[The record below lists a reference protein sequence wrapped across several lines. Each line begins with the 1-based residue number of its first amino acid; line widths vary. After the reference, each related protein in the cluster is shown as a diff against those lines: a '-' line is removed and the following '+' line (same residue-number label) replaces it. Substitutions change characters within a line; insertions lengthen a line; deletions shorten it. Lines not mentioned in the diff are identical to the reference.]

1 MVFLDF
7 MEKGFEINIISQ
19 PVNYILVKEG
29 DTLSLTVDV
38 DLLERFSYQWQ
49 VRDEFTLFWKD
60 LEDTIID
67 GFFTKDQKLIN
78 LIFLVQNLILIKLI
92 IFICFID

>member
-1 MVFLDF
+1 

-38 DLLERFSYQWQ
+38 DLLERFSYQ
-49 VRDEFTLFWKD
+49 
-60 LEDTIID
+60 
-67 GFFTKDQKLIN
+67 
-78 LIFLVQNLILIKLI
+78 
-92 IFICFID
+92 